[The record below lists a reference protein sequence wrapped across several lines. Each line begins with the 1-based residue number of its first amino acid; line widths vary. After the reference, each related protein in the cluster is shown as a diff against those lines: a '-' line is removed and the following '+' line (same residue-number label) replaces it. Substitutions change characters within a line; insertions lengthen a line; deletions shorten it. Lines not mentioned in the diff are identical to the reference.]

1 MLSIELS
8 FNGKYIDKTF
18 VMPAVTVSPK
28 YQVVI
33 PKAVR
38 DAVGIYPGQKMQV
51 LTYKKRI
58 ELIPIKPMEEM
69 RGFLAGID
77 TEVAREKDRL

>member
-1 MLSIELS
+1 
-8 FNGKYIDKTF
+8 
-18 VMPAVTVSPK
+18 MPSVTVSPK

-38 DAVGIYPGQKMQV
+38 DAVGIYSGQKIQV
-51 LTYKKRI
+51 LTYQNRI
-58 ELIPIKPMEEM
+58 ELVPIKPMKSM
-69 RGFLAGID
+69 KGFLAGID